1 MGDHAEQFE
10 RLRAALASRY
20 RIVRE
25 AGRGGM
31 ATVYLAEDFKHDRR
45 VAVKVLKPELA
56 AALGSER
63 FLREI
68 QIAAVLAHPHILPL
82 HDSGEADG
90 FVYYVM
96 PYVEGETL
104 RDRLVRQRQLPIG
117 EAVRI
122 VQEVAD
128 GLGYAHSLGVVHRD
142 IKPENILFMGA
153 HAVVADFGVATAVG
167 VAGGAR
173 LTETGWSV
181 GTPMYMSPEQTMGQ
195 GDVDGRSDTYSL
207 GCVLYEMLTG
217 ELPFSGSS
225 PQALVARK
233 LSEPIPR
240 LSNLRE
246 TVSPALE
253 EAVRRALARIPAD
266 RFDTVAELASAVAKG
281 EAPDTA
287 AVPSAGRAGRPG
299 ARDDARP
306 PVPRAVLPL
315 AGVLAAALVGA
326 VWLLRVGDTDGT
338 AQRPAG
344 ALNEDAQRPTTIAVL
359 PFENLGSADDEY
371 FAAGMTDEITSRLGA
386 VSGLGLVSSRAAQ
399 RYTRTDMTMREI
411 GRELGIDY
419 LLIGSV
425 RWDGAESGSR
435 GVRIT
440 LALLRA
446 RDERQIWSTTYD
458 RVIDDIFEV
467 QSDVARQ
474 VTERL
479 GVTLLEGERTRLG
492 AEPTENHEAYTR
504 YLKGRYFWNK
514 RTEEDI
520 QVGLDYFQQAV
531 DLDPGYSLA
540 WVGIADTWIFRGW
553 YSRLAPRETFP
564 KAKSA
569 AMRALEFDSTLAEA
583 HASMAHIHLEY
594 DHDWEAAEREYRR
607 AIELD
612 SMYSIAHHWYGGY
625 LSAMGR
631 HEEALRH
638 AETARTLDPLSLI
651 IQTWVGLRHYFAGK
665 NEAAIAEY
673 LRALELDRDFAP
685 AHWHLGWA
693 YEQSGR
699 FEEGVAA
706 AERALAL
713 DGGNL
718 VYLAS
723 LGHAYARAGMKDEAR
738 ATLARLVQASTN
750 RHVSAYHVAVIHIAL
765 GDTSAGLDWL
775 ERAYAERSP
784 WIGYLRVDP
793 RVSPLRSHPRF
804 ESLLGKAGLR
814 SSP

>member
-1 MGDHAEQFE
+1 MGDHADQFE

-20 RIVRE
+20 HILRE
-25 AGRGGM
+25 VGRGGM
-31 ATVYLAEDFKHDRR
+31 ATVYLAEDVKHDRR
-45 VAVKVLKPELA
+45 VAVKVLRPELA
-56 AALGSER
+56 AALGPER

-142 IKPENILFMGA
+142 IKPENILFMGG
-153 HAVVADFGVATAVG
+153 HAVVADFGVAAAVG

-173 LTETGWSV
+173 LTATGWSV
-181 GTPMYMSPEQTMGQ
+181 GTPMYMSPEQAMGQ

-207 GCVLYEMLTG
+207 GCVLYEMLIG
-217 ELPFSGSS
+217 DPPFSASS
-225 PQALVARK
+225 PQAIVAKK
-233 LSEPIPR
+233 LSEPVPR
-240 LSNLRE
+240 LSSLRE

-253 EAVRRALARIPAD
+253 EAVHRALARIPAD
-266 RFDTVAELASAVAKG
+266 RFATAAEFASAAATGGASDAPGPPRVA
-281 EAPDTA
+281 
-287 AVPSAGRAGRPG
+287 
-299 ARDDARP
+299 
-306 PVPRAVLPL
+306 RAVVLL
-315 AGVLAAALVGA
+315 VGVLALALVGTL
-326 VWLLRVGDTDGT
+326 WLLRVGDGGGTTRRSAGTLDGD
-338 AQRPAG
+338 AQRPAAIG
-344 ALNEDAQRPTTIAVL
+344 VL
-359 PFENLGSADDEY
+359 PFENLGPADAEY
-371 FAAGMTDEITSRLGA
+371 FAVGMTDEITNRLGA
-386 VSGLGLVSSRAAQ
+386 VSGLGLVPRRAAQ

-419 LLIGSV
+419 LLVGSV
-425 RWDGAESGSR
+425 RWAGTGSGSR
-435 GVRIT
+435 RVRIT
-440 LALLRA
+440 VELLRA
-446 RDERQIWSTTYD
+446 QDERQLWSTTYD

-467 QSDVARQ
+467 QSDIARQ
-474 VTERL
+474 VIERL
-479 GVTLLEGERTRLG
+479 GVMLPEGERNRLSTQ
-492 AEPTENHEAYTR
+492 PTENHEAYTL

-514 RTEEDI
+514 RTEENI
-520 QVGLDYFQQAV
+520 QIGLDYFQQAV

-564 KAKSA
+564 KAKRA

-583 HASMAHIHLEY
+583 HASMAHIY
-594 DHDWEAAEREYRR
+594 FQFDHNWDAAEREYRR
-607 AIELD
+607 AIELNPT
-612 SMYSIAHHWYGGY
+612 YPIAHHWYGGF

-631 HEEALRH
+631 HEEALKH
-638 AETARTLDPLSLI
+638 AETARGLDPLSLI
-651 IQTWVGLRHYFAGK
+651 IQTWMGLRYYFAGK
-665 NEAAIAEY
+665 DDDAITEY
-673 LRALELDRDFAP
+673 RKALELDPDFAP

-693 YEQSGR
+693 YEQTGR
-699 FEEGVAA
+699 FGEGVSE

-718 VYLAS
+718 LYLAS
-723 LGHAYARAGMKDEAR
+723 LGRAYAQAGRETDAR
-738 ATLARLVQASTN
+738 ATLARLAQASTT
-750 RHVSAYHVAVIHIAL
+750 RHVSAYHVAAIYIAL

-775 ERAYAERSP
+775 ERAYAEQSP
-784 WIGYLRVDP
+784 WIGYLGVDP
-793 RVSPLRSHPRF
+793 RLDPVRSHPRF
-804 ESLLGKAGLR
+804 ERLLGKADLR
-814 SSP
+814 F